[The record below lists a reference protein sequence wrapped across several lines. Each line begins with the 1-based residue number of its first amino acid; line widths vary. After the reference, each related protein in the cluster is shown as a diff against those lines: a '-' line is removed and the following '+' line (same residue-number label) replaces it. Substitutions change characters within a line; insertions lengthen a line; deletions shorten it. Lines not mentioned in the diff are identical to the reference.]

1 MHSPSEQKRIKCE
14 KEFAENTMRKGEGST
29 KAILHAV
36 SIRYGPD
43 GGTSIATT
51 LSTTLGYI
59 ISPGIN
65 APAQQL
71 LPQQTGSADGEPP
84 DQEHDAHPR
93 KREIAEKMAE
103 LIAQAKALGE
113 MTEMAG
119 EMADMLEEMSWQLNE
134 TAAELLEL
142 TKLPGV

>member
-1 MHSPSEQKRIKCE
+1 MLDAPLNCCSAIVP
-14 KEFAENTMRKGEGST
+14 GEVE
-29 KAILHAV
+29 AALC
-36 SIRYGPD
+36 D
-43 GGTSIATT
+43 
-51 LSTTLGYI
+51 

-65 APAQQL
+65 APAQQ
-71 LPQQTGSADGEPP
+71 QTGSADDEPP
-84 DQEHDAHPR
+84 EQEHDAHPR
-93 KREIAEKMAE
+93 KREIVEKMAE

-113 MTEMAG
+113 MTGMAG

>member
-36 SIRYGPD
+36 SIRYGSD

-65 APAQQL
+65 APAQQ
-71 LPQQTGSADGEPP
+71 QTGSADDEPP
-84 DQEHDAHPR
+84 EQEHDAHPR
-93 KREIAEKMAE
+93 KREIVEKMAE

>member
-1 MHSPSEQKRIKCE
+1 
-14 KEFAENTMRKGEGST
+14 MRKGEGST

-43 GGTSIATT
+43 GDTSIATT

-59 ISPGIN
+59 ISPGAN
-65 APAQQL
+65 VPAQQL
-71 LPQQTGSADGEPP
+71 QQAGSTDGESS

-93 KREIAEKMAE
+93 KSEIMEKMAQ

-113 MTEMAG
+113 MTEVAG

-142 TKLPGV
+142 TKVPGVSEK

>member
-1 MHSPSEQKRIKCE
+1 MHSPSEQKRIKSE
-14 KEFAENTMRKGEGST
+14 KGFAENTTRKGEGST

-71 LPQQTGSADGEPP
+71 QLQTGSADDEPP
-84 DQEHDAHPR
+84 EQEHDAHPR
-93 KREIAEKMAE
+93 KREIVEKMAE

-134 TAAELLEL
+134 AAAELLEL
-142 TKLPGV
+142 TKLPSF